1 MLKFSSPLLFFL
13 FFYFFTQILI
23 LSLFARLAVES
34 EQEKTPKPHVD
45 ECGANA
51 LKQLEQFSIEN
62 ALLSNRDNSLIFP
75 SQEDLEKN
83 PLGRNPS
90 QNTPNYWALNA
101 SRIFQKVVLVH
112 TDKCSL
118 LASQPLLGIPAACV
132 QQPNLISG
140 GHQSSLLLA
149 ALIPICLHYLLF
161 TEEVARV
168 QTLMMHMQLFKLTFK
183 YSYLVNCKRKG
194 GIKDSE
200 IILFNKHFVITF
212 NLVQ

>member
-1 MLKFSSPLLFFL
+1 MWSKH
-13 FFYFFTQILI
+13 T
-23 LSLFARLAVES
+23 E
-34 EQEKTPKPHVD
+34 
-45 ECGANA
+45 
-51 LKQLEQFSIEN
+51 QLEQRSVEN

-118 LASQPLLGIPAACV
+118 LASQPFLGIPAACV

-140 GHQSSLLLA
+140 RHQSSLLLA
-149 ALIPICLHYLLF
+149 ALIPSCLYYLLF
-161 TEEVARV
+161 TEEVTRV
-168 QTLMMHMQLFKLTFK
+168 PTLMQLFKLTFK
-183 YSYLVNCKRKG
+183 
-194 GIKDSE
+194 
-200 IILFNKHFVITF
+200 
-212 NLVQ
+212 